1 MELTDNTY
9 SGSEPPFRQ
18 VSSTGLRVHA
28 LGDPRDTAE
37 VRRIVVAAVVEKS
50 PAEEAG
56 LKVRDRLRAV
66 NGVRIE
72 RWKPE
77 DLEKVLESGAAG
89 TVVKLTIE
97 RELVEQTLELT
108 LADVL

>member
-37 VRRIVVAAVVEKS
+37 VRRIVVAAVV
-50 PAEEAG
+50 AAG
-56 LKVRDRLRAV
+56 LGWWASWRGGDWRTCGACWRLTPP
-66 NGVRIE
+66 GVCRHCGE
-72 RWKPE
+72 P
-77 DLEKVLESGAAG
+77 A
-89 TVVKLTIE
+89 
-97 RELVEQTLELT
+97 
-108 LADVL
+108 